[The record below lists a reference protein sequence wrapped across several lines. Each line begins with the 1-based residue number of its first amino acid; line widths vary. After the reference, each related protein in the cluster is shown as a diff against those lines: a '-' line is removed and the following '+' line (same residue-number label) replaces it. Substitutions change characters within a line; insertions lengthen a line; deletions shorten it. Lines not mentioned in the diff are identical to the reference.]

1 MTDAIRELR
10 AREFPWAVAGDQIF
24 LNHAS
29 TGPLPQRAVER
40 LNELTALRAQPW
52 RYTVEMQFGE
62 LANARV
68 KCARLIGAD
77 PREIALMVN
86 TSYGLNLAAR
96 ALPFERG
103 DIVITSDREYP
114 SNVYPWM
121 ELEAA
126 RGVKLERL
134 VLPLTEWANR

>member
-1 MTDAIRELR
+1 M
-10 AREFPWAVAGDQIF
+10 
-24 LNHAS
+24 
-29 TGPLPQRAVER
+29 R
-40 LNELTALRAQPW
+40 LHELTALRAQPW

-103 DIVITSDREYP
+103 RHRDHERSRVSVQRVPVDG
-114 SNVYPWM
+114 
-121 ELEAA
+121 A
-126 RGVKLERL
+126 RGRSRREAR
-134 VLPLTEWANR
+134 ANTVRGRPA